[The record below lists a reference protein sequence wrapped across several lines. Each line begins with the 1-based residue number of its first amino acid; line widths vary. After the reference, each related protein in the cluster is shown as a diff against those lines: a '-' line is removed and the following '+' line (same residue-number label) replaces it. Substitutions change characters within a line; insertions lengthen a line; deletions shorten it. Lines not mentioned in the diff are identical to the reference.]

1 MATKTDVREYNV
13 FAANHRKKLYRVTLS
28 NSYVSGGELI
38 DLSDDFSVIDS
49 ARVVGL
55 SGSEVAVQT
64 ARLFKG
70 KATPTTAG
78 VIAFDNALAEVSGGV
93 DLSAVSVGLLV
104 EGIRDGGIVS
114 DGI

>member
-1 MATKTDVREYNV
+1 MATKTDVRRYHTH
-13 FAANHRKKLYRVTLS
+13 AANHLKKLYKVTLS
-28 NSYVSGGELI
+28 NSYVSGGEMI

-55 SGSEVAVQT
+55 SGSEVAVQS
-64 ARLFKG
+64 ARLFKA

-78 VIAFDNALAEVSGGV
+78 VIAFDNALAEVAGAV

-104 EGIRDGGIVS
+104 EGIIKDGIVS